1 MTKNE
6 IIEFINSNP
15 ACNIATAENNVPHVR
30 GVFIYRADEKGIIF
44 HTGNMKDLYRQLND
58 NPNVEFSFLNNDKN
72 IQVRV
77 AGRAVL
83 LQDMD
88 LKKEIVDNRPFL
100 KPWVEEMGYDM
111 LAIFQV
117 VDCVAHKWTLETNF
131 SPKEYVNLT

>member
-1 MTKNE
+1 MTKDE

-15 ACNIATAENNVPHVR
+15 LCNIATAENNVPHVR

-44 HTGNMKDLYRQLND
+44 HTGNMKDLYRQLNA

-83 LQDMD
+83 SEDMD

-100 KPWVEEMGYDM
+100 KPWVEKMGYDM
-111 LAIFQV
+111 LAVFHV
-117 VDCVAHKWTLETNF
+117 ADCVAHKWTLETNF
-131 SPKEYVNLT
+131 APKEYINLT